1 MLLAT
6 LANSG
11 FALLWKKS
19 MSTVSYSVFMIFV
32 GVAVLFTGLVSFL
45 NSNQSNHTINIW
57 WPLLASFFVAIFY
70 LFYSKVL
77 ITQGISQ
84 AYPINAI
91 GTIMFIALLGTI
103 LFGETLTI
111 YKIGGLFSGAIAIW
125 LLLK

>member
-19 MSTVSYSVFMIFV
+19 MSIISYSVFMIFV

-45 NSNQSNHTINIW
+45 NSNQTNHTINIW
-57 WPLLASFFVAIFY
+57 WPLLASVFAAVFY

-91 GTIMFIALLGTI
+91 GTIIFIALLGII

-111 YKIGGLFSGAIAIW
+111 YKIGGLFSGALAIW